1 VITNSIKAGVFLED
15 LENITRTSAED
26 LSFLVNKNV
35 LLTGS
40 TGFVGTW
47 LAASYLYALETVGG
61 SGSLTCVARSFDSL
75 DIHRSIIHSH
85 TNVNLLPSDIRSLD
99 IPRELQIDIIIH
111 AATPASASLNTN
123 HPLEMISTIVDGQ
136 RRILDQAVK
145 VGAKRVVFMSSG
157 AVYGPQ
163 PMDLDGLPLGW
174 NGGPQ
179 ITNPANAYHE
189 AKRLAELLGHIY
201 ANNGSV
207 EFVTARLFAF
217 LAPFLPLDQHFAA
230 GNFIRDVLL
239 DRSPM
244 INSDGMSIRSYQYGS
259 DMATWLWAIAARGT
273 NCGVFNVGSSE
284 SISVLDLARAVV
296 RCSGKNLEPT
306 IVPHSGAGLSTR
318 YVPDLK
324 NQDFNLNLS
333 NQVVLENAIQ
343 RTLTWNVQEGI
354 TK

>member
-1 VITNSIKAGVFLED
+1 MITTSLKPGVFLED

-26 LSFLVNKNV
+26 LSLLVNKNV

-47 LAASYLYALETVGG
+47 LAASYLHALETLGG

-75 DIHRSIIHSH
+75 DVHRSIIHSH
-85 TNVNLLPSDIRSLD
+85 SKVNLIPSDVRSLN

-111 AATPASASLNTN
+111 AATPASAALNSN
-123 HPLEMISTIVDGQ
+123 HPLEMISTIIDGQ
-136 RRILDQAVK
+136 RRILDQAVE

-163 PMDLDGLPLGW
+163 PMDLPGIPLAW
-174 NGGPQ
+174 TGGPQ

-189 AKRLAELLGHIY
+189 AKRLAELMGHIY
-201 ANNGSV
+201 ASSGSV

-244 INSDGMSIRSYQYGS
+244 INSDGMSIRSYQYGT
-259 DMATWLWAIAARGT
+259 DMATWLWAITTRSPNRGIS
-273 NCGVFNVGSSE
+273 NVGSSE
-284 SISVLDLARAVV
+284 SVSVLDLARAVV
-296 RCSGKNLEPT
+296 RCSGKTLEPT
-306 IVPHSGAGLSTR
+306 IVSTSSAGLSTR
-318 YVPDLK
+318 YVPDLA
-324 NQDFNLNLS
+324 NQDFSLNLK
-333 NQVVLENAIQ
+333 NQIALEDAIQ
-343 RTLTWNVQEGI
+343 RTLTWNAQEGT